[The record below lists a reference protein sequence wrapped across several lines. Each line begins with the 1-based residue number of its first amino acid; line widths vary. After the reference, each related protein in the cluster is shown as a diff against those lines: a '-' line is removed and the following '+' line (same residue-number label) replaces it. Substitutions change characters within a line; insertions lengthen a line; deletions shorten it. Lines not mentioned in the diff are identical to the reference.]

1 MTVNLDILKL
11 KLCNAIDT
19 QGQVID
25 NSVVLEI
32 ITQLLSLEIT
42 TEELERTRLGRFV
55 NLIRK
60 NSTEPDIAN
69 KARSLVKKW
78 KKLLTSSRPELAN
91 GFRRKKRDDSRES
104 TPVGARSDTPISL
117 DCDSRDA
124 TPIIMTNGHH
134 KEENGK
140 EGHPEPPVSITS
152 SKEGVQ
158 YQDTIYPWTET
169 IPISSSQQENEDVPR
184 YVILPYVSLD
194 L

>member
-11 KLCNAIDT
+11 KLCNAIDS

-60 NSTEPDIAN
+60 NSTEPDIAT

-104 TPVGARSDTPISL
+104 TPIGARSDTPISL

-124 TPIIMTNGHH
+124 TPVIMTNGHH
-134 KEENGK
+134 KEENGIA
-140 EGHPEPPVSITS
+140 GPEPPVSVTAS
-152 SKEGVQ
+152 REGVQ
-158 YQDTIYPWTET
+158 YQDIVYPWTDT
-169 IPISSSQQENEDVPR
+169 IPIQSSSQQEEDLPR

>member
-11 KLCNAIDT
+11 KLTNAIDA
-19 QGQVID
+19 QGQVIE
-25 NSVVLEI
+25 NAVVLEI
-32 ITQLLSLEIT
+32 INQLLNLEIT
-42 TEELERTRLGRFV
+42 TEELERTRLGKFV
-55 NLIRK
+55 NDIRK

-104 TPVGARSDTPISL
+104 TPIGARSDTPISL

-134 KEENGK
+134 KGENGI
-140 EGHPEPPVSITS
+140 EEHPEPPVNITS
-152 SKEGVQ
+152 TKEGIQ
-158 YQDTIYPWTET
+158 YKDTIYPWTDT
-169 IPISSSQQENEDVPR
+169 IPIKSSQQDEDVPR